1 MAEIILG
8 NKPKLIKWLS
18 SGYELFLQHVQAKKL
33 ITSEYSEL
41 IDMQSK
47 NTGVIKLLDIIL
59 GKGEDVCRKF
69 LDLLKEDDVNE
80 FSPELRKWIKT
91 VDTKDLKTEKDD
103 KRRES
108 GNRPVQETA
117 NMTRPSGTQVTCT
130 ISASNG
136 GSVFSPLITESSL
149 GPVTMN
155 LTAAPSDSSD
165 VLSK

>member
-1 MAEIILG
+1 
-8 NKPKLIKWLS
+8 
-18 SGYELFLQHVQAKKL
+18 
-33 ITSEYSEL
+33 
-41 IDMQSK
+41 MQSK

-108 GNRPVQETA
+108 GNRPVQGKEKGVIKLLDIILGKGEDVCRQFLDLLKEDDV
-117 NMTRPSGTQVTCT
+117 NE
-130 ISASNG
+130 
-136 GSVFSPLITESSL
+136 FSPELREWTKTVDTKAKLIDAVIFILEVNF
-149 GPVTMN
+149 PVR
-155 LTAAPSDSSD
+155 
-165 VLSK
+165 